1 MYCKCIIIYLI
12 IFTKIVFLITVSLK
26 SQLIF
31 SITKYSLCT
40 KNVTVSTFDEVFY
53 KMNKIIYVIKPHLN
67 FNLKTLYTIHI
78 SSVDIIYSSKIV
90 LIHNSNYTTMYNLMF
105 SILLKNNSAK
115 ILKNYYELLAILNK
129 QVYRSQKLF
138 HINTSTKIKS

>member
-1 MYCKCIIIYLI
+1 MYCKCIII
-12 IFTKIVFLITVSLK
+12 IFTKIVVLITVSLK

-31 SITKYSLCT
+31 CITKYSLCT

-53 KMNKIIYVIKPHLN
+53 KMDKIIYVIKPHLN

-90 LIHNSNYTTMYNLMF
+90 LIHNSNYTTMYNLML